1 MPTHQDTPRGR
12 RSHGTARLAGFSD
25 GVFSIAAT
33 LVVLALAVHPP
44 GTPLQRVLHAWPGYL
59 AYVVSFL
66 TIGGGWLAHTALTG
80 RLTRA
85 DPIFLQINL
94 VLLLVVAFL
103 PFPPRL
109 IADALHDVEAERVAV
124 TIYGLTLLA
133 IRLLG
138 SALDAYARREHLYSQ
153 HEDGE
158 EVYER
163 RSLLPVVIGYV
174 TAILVGLAL
183 PKVAVALYFGIA
195 VYLVV
200 PFGEVR
206 RLFVPAFINPRS
218 TSRRP
223 SRGRCRPGPG
233 CRSRPAALTRLLDDR
248 GGALAG
254 RGAVRGGYQRPGDAD
269 PAGPRPGH
277 PPSRCRAGVGPDRA
291 EARELIAGSGYGGPL
306 GEVIRLKRRG
316 HDP

>member
-1 MPTHQDTPRGR
+1 
-12 RSHGTARLAGFSD
+12 LAGFSD

-33 LVVLALAVHPP
+33 LLVLDLAVHPP
-44 GTPLQRVLHAWPGYL
+44 GTPLQHVLHAWPGYL

-66 TIGGGWLAHTALTG
+66 TIGGAWLAHTALTE

-103 PFPPRL
+103 PFPTRL
-109 IADALHDVEAERVAV
+109 TADALHDVEAERVAV

-138 SALDAYARREHLYSQ
+138 SALDAYARREHLHSQ

-158 EVYER
+158 ELYAR

-174 TAILVGLAL
+174 TAILVGLPL

-206 RLFVPAFINPRS
+206 RLLFR
-218 TSRRP
+218 
-223 SRGRCRPGPG
+223 
-233 CRSRPAALTRLLDDR
+233 RSRP
-248 GGALAG
+248 
-254 RGAVRGGYQRPGDAD
+254 RPVSARSWL
-269 PAGPRPGH
+269 PFAPCCPG
-277 PPSRCRAGVGPDRA
+277 SA
-291 EARELIAGSGYGGPL
+291 SG
-306 GEVIRLKRRG
+306 
-316 HDP
+316 